1 MAVADRPIS
10 VVLRDIVG
18 NMQDIVRSE
27 MRLAKTEVTDDLEK
41 MRAGAVLTGI
51 GVLMLLLTTGF
62 LLLAAVYALSI
73 VVPAWAAALIVSAG
87 VGLIAAIT
95 LGLGMKKLKAMRGA
109 PRTTATLKENAEWA
123 RQLTR

>member
-1 MAVADRPIS
+1 MAVAERPIS

-27 MRLAKTEVTDDLEK
+27 MRLAKTELTDDLVK
-41 MRAGAVLTGI
+41 MRTGAILTGI
-51 GVLMLLLTTGF
+51 GVCMLLLTTGF
-62 LLLAAVYALSI
+62 ILLAAVYALSI
-73 VVPAWAAALIVSAG
+73 IVPAWAAALIVSAG

>member
-1 MAVADRPIS
+1 MAVAERPIS

-27 MRLAKTEVTDDLEK
+27 MRLAKTEVTDDLAK
-41 MRAGAVLTGI
+41 MRTGAVLTGI
-51 GVLMLLLTTGF
+51 GVCMLLLTTGF
-62 LLLAAVYALSI
+62 ILLAAVYALSS

-87 VGLIAAIT
+87 AGLIAAIT

>member
-1 MAVADRPIS
+1 MAVAERPIS

-27 MRLAKTEVTDDLEK
+27 MRLAKTELTDDFVK
-41 MRAGAVLTGI
+41 MRTGAILTGI
-51 GVLMLLLTTGF
+51 GVCMLLLTTGF
-62 LLLAAVYALSI
+62 ILLAAVYALSI
-73 VVPAWAAALIVSAG
+73 IVPAWAAALIVSAG

>member
-95 LGLGMKKLKAMRGA
+95 LGLGMNKLKAMRGA